1 MAPRLRCVAAWA
13 CLAAAAGCAR
23 LPLPLAATVTPS
35 STPEPPTATPRPL
48 AARVNGE
55 GILLDDWEAEVRQ
68 FEAAQA
74 MRGTDLASLP
84 GYRKQVLD
92 ALIDRLLLAQAARAA
107 GPPLTEDELDAKLDS
122 LAAERGGNEAMGA
135 WLAENGYTVE
145 SFKRSLEVDLL
156 AAREVA
162 ALSQAVDDQAEQV
175 HAAHILVATRDEA
188 VALQAELAAGADF
201 AALAETYSL
210 DASTRPAGGDLG
222 WFPQGYLA
230 VPEVEAAA
238 WALAPG
244 ETSEIVQSTLGYHIV
259 RVLERG
265 LQPLAPSARLAVQR
279 QTVDAWLAD
288 RRAEADIEILV
299 SP

>member
-1 MAPRLRCVAAWA
+1 
-13 CLAAAAGCAR
+13 
-23 LPLPLAATVTPS
+23 
-35 STPEPPTATPRPL
+35 
-48 AARVNGE
+48 
-55 GILLDDWEAEVRQ
+55 
-68 FEAAQA
+68 
-74 MRGTDLASLP
+74 
-84 GYRKQVLD
+84 
-92 ALIDRLLLAQAARAA
+92 
-107 GPPLTEDELDAKLDS
+107 
-122 LAAERGGNEAMGA
+122 MGA